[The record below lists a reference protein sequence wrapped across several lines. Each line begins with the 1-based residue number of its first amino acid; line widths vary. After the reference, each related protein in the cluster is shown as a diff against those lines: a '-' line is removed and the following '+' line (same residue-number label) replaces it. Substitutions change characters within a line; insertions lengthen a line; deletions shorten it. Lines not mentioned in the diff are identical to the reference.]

1 MTTTTST
8 NPTTNAVR
16 FVYVRSP
23 RKNITIAYK
32 FDDENKAVVF
42 NFAKCSPRD
51 NFTRE
56 RGRTVASGRLL
67 SQSTKHPNSVV
78 GYDLLMDEAKG
89 KVSYKKIAGFLFNQ
103 FQPGDTK

>member
-1 MTTTTST
+1 M
-8 NPTTNAVR
+8 NNNAVR
-16 FVYVRSP
+16 FVYVREP
-23 RKNITIAYK
+23 RKNITVAYK
-32 FDDENKAVVF
+32 FDDENQCLVF

-67 SQSTKHPNSVV
+67 AQSTKHPNSCV

-89 KVSYKKIAGFLFNQ
+89 KVSYKKIAGFLFGQ
-103 FQPGDTK
+103 FKSGETK

>member
-1 MTTTTST
+1 MTTTA
-8 NPTTNAVR
+8 NAVR

-23 RKNITIAYK
+23 RKNITVAYK
-32 FDDENKAVVF
+32 FDDENKAIVF

-67 SQSTKHPNSVV
+67 GQSAVHPNSVV

-89 KVSYKKIAGFLFNQ
+89 KVSFKKIAGFLFSQ
-103 FQPGDTK
+103 FQSGETK